1 MYQRYEDSKIL
12 LFFFV
17 CLFFTA
23 DYDSLFLHKFGSQLL
38 FKEVNIPRHPFIF
51 HTDSYLY
58 YDQTRFYTASSFE
71 FIREQ
76 C

>member
-1 MYQRYEDSKIL
+1 MYEDSKIL

-38 FKEVNIPRHPFIF
+38 FKEVNIPQHPLIF

-58 YDQTRFYTASSFE
+58 
-71 FIREQ
+71 
-76 C
+76 